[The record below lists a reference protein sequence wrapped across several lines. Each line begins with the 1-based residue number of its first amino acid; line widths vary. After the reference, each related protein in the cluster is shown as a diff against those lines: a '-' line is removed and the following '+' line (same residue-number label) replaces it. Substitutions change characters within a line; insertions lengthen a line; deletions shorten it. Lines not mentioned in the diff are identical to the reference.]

1 MVAGVTIKVSSKSEM
16 AWMLESSGCYSIV
29 NTRGLEA
36 HHGTETVYGLRMV
49 TTVLDQKGGHWLS
62 PSRMLKY
69 VTLKTTDVINP
80 AMFRSTQH
88 EESKPEH
95 DCLQTIGEVYSS
107 RPDLKDTPL
116 QDPDWELYMDG
127 SSFMKEGKRISG
139 YAAITVETVVEA
151 ETLPSSA
158 SAQKVELISLTRALQ
173 LSKGKC
179 INIWT
184 DSKYAFRVV
193 HAHGAILEKKED
205 YCLQKGWR

>member
-1 MVAGVTIKVSSKSEM
+1 MGQKIP
-16 AWMLESSGCYSIV
+16 
-29 NTRGLEA
+29 
-36 HHGTETVYGLRMV
+36 VYVPHVV
-49 TTVLDQKGGHWLS
+49 TTVLDQKGRHWLS
-62 PSRMLKY
+62 PSRTLKFQALLIEPDY
-69 VTLKTTDVINP
+69 VTLKTTAVVNP
-80 AMFRSTQH
+80 ATFLSPQH